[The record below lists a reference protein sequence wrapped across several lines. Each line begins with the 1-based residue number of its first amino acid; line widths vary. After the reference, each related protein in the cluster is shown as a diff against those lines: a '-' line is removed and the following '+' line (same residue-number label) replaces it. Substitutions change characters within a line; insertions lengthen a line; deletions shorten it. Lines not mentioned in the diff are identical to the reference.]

1 MLIRCQAPDMAGLRE
16 LKLITAAGRKRPEFH
31 APEGDPMWD
40 IGLLLITLLFFI
52 VAVSYT
58 YACDRLR
65 RKDDVR

>member
-1 MLIRCQAPDMAGLRE
+1 MAGLTRA
-16 LKLITAAGRKRPEFH
+16 KADHSAGRKRPEFH

>member
-1 MLIRCQAPDMAGLRE
+1 
-16 LKLITAAGRKRPEFH
+16 
-31 APEGDPMWD
+31 MWD

-58 YACDRLR
+58 YACDKLR

>member
-1 MLIRCQAPDMAGLRE
+1 MAGLRRA
-16 LKLITAAGRKRPEFH
+16 KTDHSAGRKRPEFTLQK
-31 APEGDPMWD
+31 AILMWD

-65 RKDDVR
+65 RKDDAR